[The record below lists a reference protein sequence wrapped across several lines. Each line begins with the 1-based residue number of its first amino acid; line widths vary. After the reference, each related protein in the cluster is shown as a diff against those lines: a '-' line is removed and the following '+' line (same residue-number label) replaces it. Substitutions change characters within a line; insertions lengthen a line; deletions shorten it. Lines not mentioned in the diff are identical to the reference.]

1 MKKIALWLKL
11 QRLLPKAK
19 MIDKANGDHNRADVR
34 QAFQHLKESLKQKAA

>member
-1 MKKIALWLKL
+1 MKKITLWRKQQCLP
-11 QRLLPKAK
+11 PKAK